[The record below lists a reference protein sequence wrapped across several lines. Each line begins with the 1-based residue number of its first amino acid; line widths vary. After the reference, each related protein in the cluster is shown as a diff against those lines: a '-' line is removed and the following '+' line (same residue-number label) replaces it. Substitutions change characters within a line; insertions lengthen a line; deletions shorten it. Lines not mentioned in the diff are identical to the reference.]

1 MKNKI
6 GALFLACAL
15 LLPFGAAAAV
25 GSYENFTDLE
35 ANGWYRE
42 AVEFMLDKGYMDGM
56 SDTQFGPGLY
66 LTRAQ
71 AVTILWRSE
80 GAGEFQGGALP
91 FADVKADTWYS
102 DAVKW
107 AYYSDLT
114 DGVSETEFG
123 TEQNVSRQ
131 QLAVWLYR
139 LSSATPERED
149 HLSSFA
155 DAGDIS
161 EYAKPAMNW
170 AVAKGIIDGAD
181 GSLLPQ
187 SPATR
192 AQAAVMIHRYMKVST
207 AVPVPAPPVEER

>member
-6 GALFLACAL
+6 GALFLAFAL
-15 LLPFGAAAAV
+15 LLPFGAAAAA

-35 ANGWYRE
+35 ADGWYRA

-56 SDTQFGPGLY
+56 SETQFGPGLY

-80 GAGEFQGGALP
+80 GAGASQGGTLP
-91 FADVKADTWYS
+91 FVDVEEGCWYS
-102 DAVKW
+102 DAIKW
-107 AYYSDLT
+107 AYYSNLT

-149 HLSSFA
+149 HLSAFS

-170 AVAKGIIDGAD
+170 SVAQGIIDGAD
-181 GSLLPQ
+181 GRLLPQ
-187 SPATR
+187 SHATR
-192 AQAAVMIHRYMKVST
+192 AQAAAIISRYVKVST
-207 AVPVPAPPVEER
+207 AIPVPTTPAEER